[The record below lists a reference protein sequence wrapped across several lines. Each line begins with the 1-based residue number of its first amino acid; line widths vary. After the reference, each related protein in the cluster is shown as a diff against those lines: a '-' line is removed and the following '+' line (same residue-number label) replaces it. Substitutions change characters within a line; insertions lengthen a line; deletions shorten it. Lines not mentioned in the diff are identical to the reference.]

1 MPNIVNTKLTDFQM
15 VSHFK
20 IFKKLTEITQFS
32 QELFKKVGNGGKN
45 SKMAHGHLGKLF
57 LMLKFRIELVFL

>member
-1 MPNIVNTKLTDFQM
+1 MPNIVNTKLNDFQM

-32 QELFKKVGNGGKN
+32 QELLKKVENGGKTV
-45 SKMAHGHLGKLF
+45 KLLGA
-57 LMLKFRIELVFL
+57 I